1 MKKRICLI
9 MVMVALVVMAA
20 GCGSNE
26 SAVDNGET
34 LNVDTLNVDTE
45 SVSIASSG
53 EATKEET
60 SEHVHNYNI
69 IIYDTRSVS
78 GEKLAEANDSGHPI
92 QETETYIA
100 GYKCECGAVEEFD

>member
-9 MVMVALVVMAA
+9 MVMVALIVMAA

-34 LNVDTLNVDTE
+34 LNVDTE

-53 EATKEET
+53 EATKEEA

-69 IIYDTRSVS
+69 IIYDTRPVS